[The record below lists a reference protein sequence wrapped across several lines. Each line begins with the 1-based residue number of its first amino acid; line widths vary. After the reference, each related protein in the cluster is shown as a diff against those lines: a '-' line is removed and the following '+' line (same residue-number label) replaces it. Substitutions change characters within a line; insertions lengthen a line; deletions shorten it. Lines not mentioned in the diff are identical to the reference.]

1 MMKRILFTFVILF
14 SAISPLSAAVD
25 WTEQGFDIVARGEE
39 NDIVLQKGEWRF
51 LVVNES
57 EAKPADAIA
66 IDRMNTTFSS
76 WKFIRIRN
84 IKYVITQSSIDV
96 FLIPRSFDYNGRS
109 YMDNVVAGLQLVYSE
124 EALRYSFRIKRG
136 EMFLKIS
143 GVYIEEEVLTKKIE
157 EAVADPQAFIQR
169 RDADYL
175 LNVVDRLEDKMDL
188 LTADN
193 IRVKEDISRLQAS
206 NTQLTTRLNAT
217 TKSAQNTKTVVVA
230 YANDHIFYGAKPI
243 PREKV
248 TRILQMRQSYPT
260 LSLDDLMDKFR
271 EIEYEVTKKEVE
283 IVLQAYNNEF
293 KKK

>member
-217 TKSAQNTKTVVVA
+217 TKSAQNTKNVVVA

-293 KKK
+293 KK